1 MEVERESNRTLYG
14 SEVKGKVRKEII
26 ANAVYS
32 LTIGRS
38 TSACIE
44 RDYPGDL
51 LKQLQA
57 TVTLSPERIQRLEK
71 SLERW
76 KKIHDSDIQE
86 KEAHQLKVCF
96 LAGDDPT
103 KDLDVFLGHNVLDNN
118 IWMFEKDH
126 SVYLRA
132 KEALK
137 KSGGYRSVKLR
148 NVDVMDFFKSNHNR
162 FDIIYIDSCSSL
174 PAKHTLKVIA
184 SIFQLNKLESP
195 GALITNFSFPPK
207 ELAESV
213 EQKQI
218 TFVANEYLQC
228 KLETTPH
235 QNPEQIYSDF
245 ITHQVIDLASLL
257 VPASHILLPT
267 NWKAILI
274 PNIKTFFEE
283 VHKHLANS
291 DDDDDVDSDAMKAIV
306 NDFYLTKI
314 CRAMKQE
321 KEKEKEKEIKANP
334 LCTAWLRSVFPR
346 SKGPSENL
354 DICELLQTALLFTS
368 FTFFSK
374 FANNATQEFLR
385 PASTDEDKKLMAGIV
400 LGAQAEPSYPVLDKV
415 LRLKY
420 TQSDEKKKC
429 KRQMF
434 CDVFIFDRCRY
445 LFDLPPTVNIAGQFC
460 NDDDDDFLMSKMLLD
475 GMRRQLKRLCK
486 TGIFQIDFRR
496 QFGLSESD
504 GNDEELSCL
513 PERKIV
519 E

>member
-1 MEVERESNRTLYG
+1 MEAERESNRTLYG

-26 ANAVYS
+26 ANAVHS
-32 LTIGRS
+32 LTKGRS

-57 TVTLSPERIQRLEK
+57 KGTLSPERIERLQK

-103 KDLDVFLGHNVLDNN
+103 KDLDVFLDHNVLDNN
-118 IWMFEKDH
+118 IWMFEKNH
-126 SVYLRA
+126 SAYLKA

-137 KSGGYRSVKLR
+137 KSGGYRSVKLQHA
-148 NVDVMDFFKSNHNR
+148 DVMNFFKSNHNR

-174 PAKHTLKVIA
+174 PANHTLKVIA

-213 EQKQI
+213 EQEQI
-218 TFVANEYLQC
+218 SFVANEYLQC
-228 KLETTPH
+228 KLETTPD
-235 QNPEQIYSDF
+235 QNPEQSYSDF

-274 PNIKTFFEE
+274 PNIKTFFKE

-314 CRAMKQE
+314 CRAMK
-321 KEKEKEKEIKANP
+321 KEKGKEKEIKANP
-334 LCTAWLRSVFPR
+334 LCTAWLRDVFPR
-346 SKGPSENL
+346 SKGPSEDP
-354 DICELLQTALLFTS
+354 DICELLQTALLFSS
-368 FTFFSK
+368 FKFFSK
-374 FANNATQEFLR
+374 FANRETRDFLE
-385 PASTDEDKKLMAGIV
+385 PASGDKDKELMAWIV
-400 LGAQAEPSYPVLDKV
+400 LGGLAEPSYPVLDKL

-420 TQSDEKKKC
+420 TQSEETC

-445 LFDLPPTVNIAGQFC
+445 LFDLAPTVSEAGQFC
-460 NDDDDDFLMSKMLLD
+460 RDDDDNFLMSKMLLD
-475 GMRRQLKRLCK
+475 GMRKRLKYFCK
-486 TGIFQIDFRR
+486 TGIWQIDIRP
-496 QFGLSESD
+496 QFGLRETD
-504 GNDEELSCL
+504 GNDEELYTRCL

>member
-1 MEVERESNRTLYG
+1 METERESNRTLYG

-26 ANAVYS
+26 ANAVHS
-32 LTIGRS
+32 LTKGRS
-38 TSACIE
+38 TSACIK

-57 TVTLSPERIQRLEK
+57 KGTLSPERIQRLEK

-118 IWMFEKDH
+118 IWMVEKNH

-137 KSGGYRSVKLR
+137 KSGGYRSVKFQ
-148 NVDVMDFFKSNHNR
+148 NVDIMDFFKSNHNR

-174 PAKHTLKVIA
+174 PAKYTLKVIA

-218 TFVANEYLQC
+218 TFVANEYLQY
-228 KLETTPH
+228 KLETTLH
-235 QNPEQIYSDF
+235 QKTDEQIYSDF

-267 NWKAILI
+267 NWTAILI
-274 PNIKTFFEE
+274 QKIKTFFEE
-283 VHKHLANS
+283 VRKHLANS

-306 NDFYLTKI
+306 NNFYLTKI
-314 CRAMKQE
+314 CRAMK
-321 KEKEKEKEIKANP
+321 KEKEKEIKANP
-334 LCTAWLRSVFPR
+334 LCTAWLRDVFPR
-346 SKGPSENL
+346 SKGPSEAP
-354 DICELLQTALLFTS
+354 DICELLQTALLFSS
-368 FTFFSK
+368 FIFFSK
-374 FANNATQEFLR
+374 FANSETLEFLQ
-385 PASTDEDKKLMAGIV
+385 PASRDEDKELMAWIV
-400 LGAQAEPSYPVLDKV
+400 LGGLAEPSYPVLDKL

-420 TQSDEKKKC
+420 TQSEETC

-434 CDVFIFDRCRY
+434 CDVFTFDRCRY
-445 LFDLPPTVNIAGQFC
+445 LFDLAPTVFDAGQFC
-460 NDDDDDFLMSKMLLD
+460 GDDDDNFLMSKMLLD
-475 GMRRQLKRLCK
+475 GMRKRLKYFCK
-486 TGIFQIDFRR
+486 TGIWQIDIRR
-496 QFGLSESD
+496 QFGLSETD
-504 GNDEELSCL
+504 GNDEELYRCL

>member
-1 MEVERESNRTLYG
+1 MAAERESNRTLYG

-32 LTIGRS
+32 LTKGRS
-38 TSACIE
+38 TSACVK

-57 TVTLSPERIQRLEK
+57 NATLSPERIQSLEK

-76 KKIHDSDIQE
+76 KKIHDSNIQE

-103 KDLDVFLGHNVLDNN
+103 KDLDVFLGHNVLDTN
-118 IWMFEKDH
+118 IWMVEKNH
-126 SVYLRA
+126 SVYSTA
-132 KEALK
+132 IKALQD
-137 KSGGYRSVKLR
+137 SPRQDDYRRVKFWK
-148 NVDVMDFFKSNHNR
+148 VDVMDFFKSNHNR

-184 SIFQLNKLESP
+184 SIFELDKLESP
-195 GALITNFSFPPK
+195 GALITTFSFPPK
-207 ELAESV
+207 EHSESV

-218 TFVANEYLQC
+218 TFVANEYLQY
-228 KLETTPH
+228 KLERTLR
-235 QNPEQIYSDF
+235 QNPEQIYGDY

-274 PNIKTFFEE
+274 RNIKTFFEE

-291 DDDDDVDSDAMKAIV
+291 DDDDDVDSDDMKAIV

-314 CRAMKQE
+314 CRAMK
-321 KEKEKEKEIKANP
+321 KEKEIKVNP
-334 LCTAWLRSVFPR
+334 QCTAWLRDVFPR
-346 SKGPSENL
+346 SKGPSEDR
-354 DICELLQTALLFTS
+354 DICELLQTTLLFSS
-368 FTFFSK
+368 FIFFSK
-374 FANNATQEFLR
+374 FANSETLEFLDFAR
-385 PASTDEDKKLMAGIV
+385 RDEDKKLMAWIV
-400 LGAQAEPSYPVLDKV
+400 LGHLAEPSYPVLDKL

-420 TQSDEKKKC
+420 TQSEETC

-460 NDDDDDFLMSKMLLD
+460 NDDDNDFLMSKMLLN
-475 GMRRQLKRLCK
+475 GMRRQLKCLCK
-486 TGIFQIDFRR
+486 TGILQIDFRH

-504 GNDEELSCL
+504 GCDEELCTCL
-513 PERKIV
+513 PERKTV
-519 E
+519 K